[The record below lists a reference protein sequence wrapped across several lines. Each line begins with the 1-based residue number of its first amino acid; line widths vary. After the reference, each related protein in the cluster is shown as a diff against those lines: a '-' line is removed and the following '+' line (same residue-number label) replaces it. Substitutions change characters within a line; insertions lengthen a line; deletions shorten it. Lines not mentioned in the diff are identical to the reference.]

1 MGTKGRGIILG
12 AVLTLS
18 SAYAAAQSTLTGVE
32 TRPVGGGIEVQILG
46 DNLSRPKEIRVN
58 GDKSY
63 ILEFDANLIGR
74 AQRRNV
80 REGGLSYWNLVW
92 YSARPPKVRVLLQ
105 IEPDVQPILAPNAQ
119 GWSVGINTPAKI
131 NAPVVDGG
139 LKMPPLR
146 SATEILGT
154 HKPSKV
160 EASTTGAIQPG
171 TTVPPIKSAAQILKE
186 IGKPLP
192 AAPEA
197 RNSTSTTTVGTIRNQ
212 KATSTASTK
221 VPPTSPTIDFAL
233 AGLDQTTKA
242 AVHVAATEPK
252 APVRPKAA
260 TVTLDFV
267 NAEVAQILKALA
279 LQANVNI
286 VTSPDVKGALSV
298 TLDKVSVEEALDFVT
313 TMTGLRYGRVGNTY
327 MVTSAGKF
335 AEAMRAINKNA
346 DEVYETRVVPIYS
359 GAGTQ
364 IKASILRSV
373 PTETPEGTFEIVLPS
388 EETKVEKKAT
398 VGGATAADGQAQ
410 SGAGNSTTVES
421 KATSDAMDPY
431 VVIIGSSSRLAT
443 VERIVNKLDSQ
454 LCLAMGISV
463 PSSSAV
469 MRATY
474 QVRGGSA
481 SELMKAIAGDKSS
494 VGNVTISAT
503 PAGSSSGQAIV
514 LVGRE
519 NEVESVMET
528 LTELD
533 SSEEANAEFV
543 SYDVKYVDPRS
554 LRESLI
560 SAVPGLR
567 ASVAPAPAGNPRV
580 FQEGTAKSQG
590 TETIKAS
597 GGAEQG
603 NSGSAAAE
611 VSVKGDKSTNAAEGL
626 GQPFSDY
633 EKVTQPM
640 RLVLSGTGDMIARA
654 NAYLALVDVAPKQ
667 IALELRVME
676 MTKEDAL
683 KIGIDWSLLT
693 GGTVQAFRVNQ
704 GLGATPSTPGVS
716 SGTLGFAGGGSA
728 DVTAMLDQIA
738 DKRNLIARPNLLAID
753 GRESEIF
760 VGDVVRYIESIVTS
774 QNGTTVTT
782 GEVPVGVRLAVF
794 PRVGGSGSIT
804 MDLRPV
810 VSSLKS
816 YTPVPGGGSLPQTSV
831 RIAQST
837 VNIQSGETI
846 ALGGLIHETDRKT
859 VSGIPILKDL
869 PIVGMLFRRTDNLK
883 VRTEVVMFLT
893 ARIVEPRD
901 RKAAAD
907 PRESEK
913 SIKPEKSG
921 GG

>member
-1 MGTKGRGIILG
+1 MGTKGMGIILG

-105 IEPDVQPILAPNAQ
+105 IDANVQPILAPNAQ
-119 GWSVGINTPAKI
+119 GWSVGINTPANI
-131 NAPVVDGG
+131 NVPIVDGG
-139 LKMPPLR
+139 QKMPPLR
-146 SATEILGT
+146 TANEILGA
-154 HKPSKV
+154 K
-160 EASTTGAIQPG
+160 ASTTGAIQPG
-171 TTVPPIKSAAQILKE
+171 TTVPPIRSATQILKE
-186 IGKPLP
+186 ISKPTP
-192 AAPEA
+192 VAPEVKVSA
-197 RNSTSTTTVGTIRNQ
+197 STTTVGTIKNQ
-212 KATSTASTK
+212 KGTSTASNK

-233 AGLDQTTKA
+233 AGLDPTTKA
-242 AVHVAATEPK
+242 AILVVANEPK
-252 APVRPKAA
+252 APVRPKTA
-260 TVTLDFV
+260 TVSLDFV

-335 AEAMRAINKNA
+335 AEAMRTINKRA
-346 DEVYETRVVPIYS
+346 DEVYETRVIPIYS

-398 VGGATAADGQAQ
+398 VGGATGANGGAQGAAGD
-410 SGAGNSTTVES
+410 STTVES

-431 VVIIGSSSRLAT
+431 VVLIGSSSRLAT

-463 PSSSAV
+463 PSSSAI

-481 SELMKAIAGDKSS
+481 SELMKAIAGEKTT
-494 VGNVTISAT
+494 VGNVGISAT
-503 PAGSSSGQAIV
+503 PSGSSSGQAIV

-519 NEVESVMET
+519 NEVGSVVET
-528 LTELD
+528 LTQLD
-533 SSEEANAEFV
+533 SNEEVNAEFV

-580 FQEGTAKSQG
+580 FKEGTAKSQG
-590 TETIKAS
+590 TETTKAT
-597 GGAEQG
+597 GGTEQR
-603 NSGSAAAE
+603 SSSAAATD

-640 RLVLSGTGDMIARA
+640 RLILSGSGDMIDRA
-654 NAYLALVDVAPKQ
+654 NSYLALVDVAPKQ

-683 KIGIDWSLLT
+683 KIGLDWSILT

-704 GLGATPSTPGVS
+704 GLGLTPSTPGVS
-716 SGTLGFAGGGSA
+716 SGTLGFAGGGSM
-728 DVTAMLDQIA
+728 DVTATLDQIA
-738 DKRNLIARPNLLAID
+738 DKNKLIARPNLLAID

-810 VSSLKS
+810 VSSLRS
-816 YTPVPGGGSLPQTSV
+816 FTPVPGGGQLPQTSV

-837 VNIQSGETI
+837 VNMQSGETI
-846 ALGGLIHETDRKT
+846 ALGGLIHESDRRT

-869 PIVGMLFRRTDNLK
+869 PIVGMLFRRTDTRK

-901 RKAAAD
+901 RKDAAD
-907 PRESEK
+907 PRVSEK
-913 SIKPEKSG
+913 NIKPEKSG